1 MVTLKT
7 GEIMIQVGDLV
18 KSSASDKVGI
28 VTGKDL
34 DYDLYYVLMH
44 DATYTIPL
52 HNLKPLKRK

>member
-1 MVTLKT
+1 
-7 GEIMIQVGDLV
+7 MIQVGDLV